1 MTPQPAAGSGLDR
14 RRAGVLLHL
23 TSLPG
28 PGPVGDLGPDAR
40 RFVDFLA
47 AAGLSVWQMLP
58 IGPTQADGSPYQSSS
73 MHAGNPRLISLQPL
87 VDEGLLEDAWLE
99 RDTLSDADRQA
110 ALAAAWRRFRDG
122 GGETDL
128 AADFAAFSGEHA
140 HWLEEYALYRAIH
153 REQRGAGWWL
163 WPPAL
168 RDREPQAMAQAR
180 ARLADELD
188 FIRFEQFQFFR
199 QWLALKGYANAR
211 GVRLFGDMP
220 IFVAHDSAEVWA
232 RRPFFLLDDEGHP
245 RVVAGVPPDYFSE
258 TGQRWG
264 NPLYDW
270 AYMESHGFAFWV
282 ERLQTQLLLFDLVRI
297 DHFRGFEAYWEIPA
311 ADDTA
316 INGRWVEAPGDAL
329 FRHLHEIF
337 DPLPLVAEDL
347 GIITPEVE
355 LLRDGYGLPGMKILQ
370 FAFSGDPDNPYLP
383 FRHVANSVVYTG
395 THDNDTTLGWYTSLD
410 DGQRRYVDEFF
421 GYSQEPMPWP
431 MIRSALASR
440 ARLAVIPMQ
449 DLLGLDGS
457 HRMNLPGTVEGNWGW
472 RFDWSELDADLAERL
487 RRRVAMYA
495 RAA

>member
-1 MTPQPAAGSGLDR
+1 
-14 RRAGVLLHL
+14 
-23 TSLPG
+23 
-28 PGPVGDLGPDAR
+28 
-40 RFVDFLA
+40 
-47 AAGLSVWQMLP
+47 MLP
-58 IGPTQADGSPYQSSS
+58 
-73 MHAGNPRLISLQPL
+73 AG
-87 VDEGLLEDAWLE
+87 
-99 RDTLSDADRQA
+99 
-110 ALAAAWRRFRDG
+110 
-122 GGETDL
+122 
-128 AADFAAFSGEHA
+128 
-140 HWLEEYALYRAIH
+140 
-153 REQRGAGWWL
+153 WL
-163 WPPAL
+163 WPPTL
-168 RDREPQAMAQAR
+168 RDRQPQAMAQAR

-410 DGQRRYVDEFF
+410 DGQRRHVDEFF

-472 RFDWSELDADLAERL
+472 RFDWSELDADLADRL
-487 RRRVAMYA
+487 RRRVVMYA